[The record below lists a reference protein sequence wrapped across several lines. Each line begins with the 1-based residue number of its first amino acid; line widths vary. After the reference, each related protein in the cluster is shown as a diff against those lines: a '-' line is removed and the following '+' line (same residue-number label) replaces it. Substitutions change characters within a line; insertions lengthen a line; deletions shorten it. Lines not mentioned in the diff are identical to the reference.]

1 MYFLIITDTTEEKS
15 TQDSILLK
23 GQSLL
28 KKKHPASIVIEFVK
42 NDKSLKPKTRYTHCS
57 HG

>member
-42 NDKSLKPKTRYTHCS
+42 NDKSLKPKT
-57 HG
+57 